1 MPRYS
6 IAATAS
12 RPPGRSSTPSSMS
25 GAQPRPPPCRNIL
38 PVAGARGNPI
48 YCSNATTE
56 NGTTRSRNKWLIKSI
71 QLVRGKLVILAGD
84 VGGTKCNLALF
95 SEKGGTLTPVFK
107 QRFASKEFAQFER
120 IVKEFSRQAADHLG
134 KESIIAA
141 GFGIAGPV
149 INGTVRATNLPW
161 IVDTKALIKELDVPH
176 VVLLNDLGATGHSIE
191 HLPPEDFCVLN
202 TGTPEPGGTRAL
214 IAAGTGLGQS
224 FLVWDGDRYRVVPSE
239 GGHSDFAP
247 HTDEQIELLK
257 FMRTRYPQ
265 VSWELILSGRGFR
278 TLHEFLSST
287 VKHPI
292 FEDPDADP
300 APFITKTGL
309 SKECPVCVKTLD
321 LWTAIYG
328 AEAGNLALKVLALG
342 GVYVAGGI
350 AVKILPKM
358 QDGSFFKSF
367 RDKWHFTEM
376 LTNVPVSVVL
386 NESAPLIGAA
396 YEALATLGR

>member
-1 MPRYS
+1 
-6 IAATAS
+6 
-12 RPPGRSSTPSSMS
+12 
-25 GAQPRPPPCRNIL
+25 
-38 PVAGARGNPI
+38 
-48 YCSNATTE
+48 
-56 NGTTRSRNKWLIKSI
+56 
-71 QLVRGKLVILAGD
+71 
-84 VGGTKCNLALF
+84 
-95 SEKGGTLTPVFK
+95 
-107 QRFASKEFAQFER
+107 
-120 IVKEFSRQAADHLG
+120 
-134 KESIIAA
+134 
-141 GFGIAGPV
+141 
-149 INGTVRATNLPW
+149 
-161 IVDTKALIKELDVPH
+161 
-176 VVLLNDLGATGHSIE
+176 
-191 HLPPEDFCVLN
+191 
-202 TGTPEPGGTRAL
+202 
-214 IAAGTGLGQS
+214 
-224 FLVWDGDRYRVVPSE
+224 VPSE

-278 TLHEFLSST
+278 TLHEFLSPS

-292 FEDPDADP
+292 FDDPDADP

-309 SKECPVCVKTLD
+309 SKECPVCVQTLD

-376 LTNVPVSVVL
+376 LSNVPVSVVL
-386 NESAPLIGAA
+386 NESAPLIGAD